1 MNGGAG
7 RVNRGRGLAAAVG
20 LLLVVGGFVWGAT
33 GLHKFGGYNFR
44 YGAIVAKDSIP
55 DRASVNTVVVTA
67 FDYRGFDTLGEE
79 FILFVSVLSVGVLLR
94 RMREE
99 HEGGD
104 SDVEPGREV
113 RGSESMRWLG
123 TALAAPVALLAI
135 SIITHGT
142 LTPGGGFQGGVVLMS
157 AAAFTFLGGEYA
169 LVARLRGSAT
179 AIEIVEAIGA
189 GAFAM
194 LGVGGLISSGI
205 FFENFIN
212 KGQAGLLTGGFI
224 PLANIAVGA
233 EVAAALLMVISELLY
248 QRLLASS

>member
-1 MNGGAG
+1 M
-7 RVNRGRGLAAAVG
+7 
-20 LLLVVGGFVWGAT
+20 
-33 GLHKFGGYNFR
+33 
-44 YGAIVAKDSIP
+44 
-55 DRASVNTVVVTA
+55 
-67 FDYRGFDTLGEE
+67 
-79 FILFVSVLSVGVLLR
+79 
-94 RMREE
+94 
-99 HEGGD
+99 
-104 SDVEPGREV
+104 
-113 RGSESMRWLG
+113 
-123 TALAAPVALLAI
+123 ALLAI

-157 AAAFTFLGGEYA
+157 AVAFTFLGGEYA
-169 LVARLRGSAT
+169 LVVRMRGSAT

-248 QRLLASS
+248 QRLLASN